1 MSAIARPRSWRRILV
16 HCIIASAGLGLG
28 LVSWYIATPMATRI
42 HETAPGERL
51 MVMATPDIDI
61 SLDGDS
67 IVTVS
72 NTQPPRIELLRGS
85 AYFDVRGNEPGK
97 LQIKVGTAY
106 ITDIGTR
113 FSVSVQANGGTV
125 AVENGKIEIQVGA
138 GKYLIGAYERADF
151 NNTNVTAQR
160 VIAEADIAPWRSG
173 R

>member
-16 HCIIASAGLGLG
+16 HCVIASAGLGLG

-42 HETAPGERL
+42 HETAAGEHL
-51 MVMATPDIDI
+51 MVAATSDIDI

-67 IVTVS
+67 MVTVS
-72 NTQPPRIELLRGS
+72 NSQPSRIELLRGS
-85 AYFDVRGNEPGK
+85 AYFDVRGSEPGK

-125 AVENGKIEIQVGA
+125 AVENGKIEIQMGA

-151 NNTNVTAQR
+151 DHTRVTAQR
-160 VIAEADIAPWRSG
+160 VIAEADIAPWR
-173 R
+173 RDR